1 MVDRVRQKKKFS
13 QKKNRRKI
21 KKKNWMKNKE
31 KNVENVHAFVHLLIA
46 VDVLNAI
53 VRCETLQK
61 HKQIMISTSHQLYAI
76 LHCLHT
82 IAPCANETLN
92 KFEFYRNISSVERF
106 FPTYQNNFFVIPWK
120 PARTFNSF
128 VEKNNDFMW
137 EKQMF

>member
-1 MVDRVRQKKKFS
+1 MKK
-13 QKKNRRKI
+13 R
-21 KKKNWMKNKE
+21 E

-53 VRCETLQK
+53 VCCETLQK

-92 KFEFYRNISSVERF
+92 KFEFYRNISSAERF
-106 FPTYQNNFFVIPWK
+106 FPDTP
-120 PARTFNSF
+120 
-128 VEKNNDFMW
+128 KNWNDLVFCHSL
-137 EKQMF
+137 EASTNIQQFCRKK